1 MSLTTSKTHLLVYP
15 YPTSTGHIIPLLDLT
30 NLLLQR
36 GLAITV
42 ILNTEYLPLL
52 DPLIST
58 YPSTLHKLV
67 FQEPEINPSSHP
79 AIAKLAS
86 SEKLFDPIAKWFKAH
101 PLPPVAIVADFVIG
115 WTSELASHLG
125 IRHIVF
131 SPNGALGFSIY
142 HAMWQ
147 YVEKFIAENRD
158 GDENFV
164 ISFPEMPNT
173 PEFTWWQLAQVAR
186 YYKKEDPGY
195 ESLRKGMMANLKSW
209 AIICNT
215 FEELEGVYID
225 HMKKHWS
232 HDQVWAVGPL
242 LPDEHGPMGSSGR
255 GGSSAVPPHDLLMWL
270 DKKRDD
276 SVVHICFGSRFTL
289 SEKQVSALA
298 NALELSNVDFT
309 LCLKKSD
316 SSFLPSGF
324 EDRVGDRGFV
334 VKGWAPQLAILRHQA
349 VGSFVSHCGWNST
362 LEGVAAGV
370 LMLTWPMGVDQFANA
385 RILVDQLRVG
395 KRVCEGGPEDIPE
408 SVELA
413 RLLDESSRS
422 DLPERVNVKD
432 LSRAA
437 GKTVKDGTSLRDL
450 DMLVKCLSEL

>member
-1 MSLTTSKTHLLVYP
+1 
-15 YPTSTGHIIPLLDLT
+15 
-30 NLLLQR
+30 LLLQR
-36 GLAITV
+36 GLTITV

-67 FQEPEINPSSHP
+67 FQEPDIKPSSHP

-147 YVEKFIAENRD
+147 YVEKFIGENRD

-164 ISFPEMPNT
+164 ISFPEMPNS

-186 YYKKEDPGY
+186 YYKKEDPDY

-255 GGSSAVPPHDLLMWL
+255 GGSSAVPPHDLLMFWEP
-270 DKKRDD
+270 
-276 SVVHICFGSRFTL
+276 IYI
-289 SEKQVSALA
+289 
-298 NALELSNVDFT
+298 N
-309 LCLKKSD
+309 D

-324 EDRVGDRGFV
+324 EDRVGDRGFI
-334 VKGWAPQLAILRHQA
+334 VKGWAPQLAILRHRA

-395 KRVCEGGPEDIPE
+395 KRVCEGGPEDIPD

-422 DLPERVNVKD
+422 DLPERVIVKE

-437 GKTVKDGTSLRDL
+437 GKTVKDGTSFRDL
-450 DMLVKCLSEL
+450 DMFVKCLSEL